1 MWWGAGGEGTERSKV
16 QSPDNTGTH
25 RAVTGLYTLTLE
37 HTGLHEGLL
46 QGIDEETDQT
56 SLREQNLP
64 LQDESLLHKD

>member
-16 QSPDNTGTH
+16 QSPDNTGTR
-25 RAVTGLYTLTLE
+25 RAVTGLYTLMLE
-37 HTGLHEGLL
+37 HSGPHEGLL

-64 LQDESLLHKD
+64 LHDESLLHKD

>member
-16 QSPDNTGTH
+16 QSPDNAGTH
-25 RAVTGLYTLTLE
+25 RAVTGLNTLTLE
-37 HTGLHEGLL
+37 HTGPHTGLL